1 MLTRTGFEV
10 DAAADGAVGWEALQ
24 AYEFS
29 GHCLGLTLL
38 GSCLTDAYNRDIR
51 WRKEVSEHLGHDV
64 RQGAHA
70 RKVMESYQT
79 WFGEGPE
86 LFGRRRQ
93 YHRRKLGHKW
103 RHLSGRKQNIRSG
116 TRRALFLPD
125 DPKLQD
131 GDQNGLRALVIV
143 HLKAPVHSTKNRG
156 RGVWRIRF

>member
-70 RKVMESYQT
+70 RKD
-79 WFGEGPE
+79 
-86 LFGRRRQ
+86 
-93 YHRRKLGHKW
+93 RRKLGHKW